1 MCQCFSKIEDLC
13 SQAMK
18 QAAKEVFENKMHYH
32 GTMKTVARAYLN
44 NRECSV
50 YFLSELKL
58 RRIFPAVDFV
68 NTNQVYFKYTSSI
81 LQVYFKYTSS
91 IVQVYFLKK
100 NLANYQMVAQ
110 IFLRDWS
117 LCGKTKLYSDFLI

>member
-13 SQAMK
+13 SQARK

-44 NRECSV
+44 NREGSV

-58 RRIFPAVDFV
+58 RRIFPAVYFV
-68 NTNQVYFKYTSSI
+68 NTNQVYFKYSSSI
-81 LQVYFKYTSS
+81 LPEKELSELPDGSPNIFKRLIIMWKNQVIFKFFNIK
-91 IVQVYFLKK
+91 IVIFS
-100 NLANYQMVAQ
+100 QM
-110 IFLRDWS
+110 IRW
-117 LCGKTKLYSDFLI
+117 